1 MMTAHKALSTA
12 IAELPRVKCHA
23 LGNEAEIR
31 QDKLLYTS
39 SHLTKSNHVALGVAM
54 HVGHDGSG
62 SSLPRRFLPWPPIM
76 STLSTAE
83 KFATKLMSPSSARS
97 TIRTMSTTRTG
108 TRSSPSC
115 PRWRSR
121 LQHPW
126 AGQRL
131 AGTRTPSRLA
141 EEWREVRKNRHTCNH
156 AGATR
161 ALLRRAASRCTRLR
175 RGRLLLRGPAAKGA
189 GGRFCAWHERG
200 TPAQHR

>member
-1 MMTAHKALSTA
+1 MTAHKALSKA

-23 LGNEAEIR
+23 IGNEAEIR
-31 QDKLLYTS
+31 QDKLLDTS

-62 SSLPRRFLPWPPIM
+62 SSLPRRFLPRLPIM

-115 PRWRSR
+115 PRWRSG

-141 EEWREVRKNRHTCNH
+141 EEWREVRKNCHTCNH
-156 AGATR
+156 AGCHKSFTYVEQ
-161 ALLRRAASRCTRLR
+161 
-175 RGRLLLRGPAAKGA
+175 PHGA
-189 GGRFCAWHERG
+189 QG
-200 TPAQHR
+200 